1 VADRQNN
8 KTMSSATATLEAPV
22 TEKGALSKTQ
32 KLAALLVM
40 LGHDS
45 AAAILKQFP
54 PREVE
59 AISREMIRFN
69 LISRELQEDI
79 LEEFSEVA
87 VSAST
92 CVSAGI
98 DYTRATL
105 EKAMGSFKASDMM
118 GRVVPNRAP
127 AGAMQTIA
135 DMDTRHIF
143 NLVRDEQTQTI
154 AFVISYL
161 PADKAAQLLAMLRED
176 QRDKVIE
183 RLASLAPT
191 PVEVAEKVVEVFN
204 AKLGV
209 KQTRALTQ
217 TGGVTPAADILNTM
231 DKNVSRALLEVI
243 EGRNA
248 ELCQAIRKKMFTFE
262 DLLRLSATHVQ
273 RILRETDMRD
283 LTLAL
288 KKASDPLKKL
298 MLSNISRRAAET
310 VNEEMQMLGSV
321 KLKDVEAAQFRII
334 DAVRKLEAEGEI
346 DLGDSESD
354 SEMV

>member
-1 VADRQNN
+1 
-8 KTMSSATATLEAPV
+8 MSATAEFEVPG
-22 TEKGALSKTQ
+22 TENAALNKTQ
-32 KLAALLVM
+32 KLAALLVI
-40 LGHDS
+40 LGPES
-45 AAAILKQFP
+45 AAALLKQFQ

-69 LISRELQEDI
+69 LISHDQQQEI

-87 VSAST
+87 VAAST
-92 CVSAGI
+92 SVSAGV
-98 DYTRATL
+98 DFTRTAL
-105 EKAMGSFKASDMM
+105 ERAIGSFKASDVM

-127 AGAMQTIA
+127 AGVMQTIA
-135 DMDTRHIF
+135 DMDPRHIL

-154 AFVISYL
+154 AFVLSYL
-161 PADKAAQLLAMLRED
+161 SPEKGAQLLNMLRED
-176 QRDKVIE
+176 QRDQVIE

-204 AKLGV
+204 AKMGV

-217 TGGVTPAADILNTM
+217 SGGVTPAADILNAM
-231 DKNVSRALLEVI
+231 DKNVSRALLETI
-243 EGRNA
+243 EARNA

-262 DLLRLSATHVQ
+262 DLLRLNSSHIQ

-288 KKASDPLKKL
+288 KKTSEPLKKL

-310 VNEEMQMLGSV
+310 VNEEMSMLGSV
-321 KLKDVEAAQFRII
+321 KLRDVEAAQFRII
-334 DAVRKLEAEGEI
+334 DLVRKLEAEGEI
-346 DLGDSESD
+346 ELAEAGGGDN
-354 SEMV
+354 EMV